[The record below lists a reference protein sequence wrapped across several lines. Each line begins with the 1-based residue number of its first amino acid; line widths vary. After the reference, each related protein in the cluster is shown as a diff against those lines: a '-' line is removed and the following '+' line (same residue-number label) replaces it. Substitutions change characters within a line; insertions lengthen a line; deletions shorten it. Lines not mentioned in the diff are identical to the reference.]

1 MPRFDADGPVQ
12 GEVGRGRGVNASHT
26 EPRHGP
32 PDPARPDLTPADPAL
47 PRHAKPR
54 HAPPG
59 RAGMASLAGTRP
71 TLQRKL
77 SPMKIVALHRLFDS
91 RVTSIPNSS
100 YVTLMLRLDDLRAAS
115 DELDALEETLARLV
129 SEAEARR

>member
-1 MPRFDADGPVQ
+1 
-12 GEVGRGRGVNASHT
+12 
-26 EPRHGP
+26 
-32 PDPARPDLTPADPAL
+32 
-47 PRHAKPR
+47 
-54 HAPPG
+54 
-59 RAGMASLAGTRP
+59 
-71 TLQRKL
+71 
-77 SPMKIVALHRLFDS
+77 MKIVALHRLFDA

>member
-1 MPRFDADGPVQ
+1 
-12 GEVGRGRGVNASHT
+12 
-26 EPRHGP
+26 
-32 PDPARPDLTPADPAL
+32 
-47 PRHAKPR
+47 
-54 HAPPG
+54 
-59 RAGMASLAGTRP
+59 
-71 TLQRKL
+71 
-77 SPMKIVALHRLFDS
+77 MKIVALHRLFDS